1 MEKIRIKSRIKM
13 LKKELR
19 SFGSLC
25 YFYLKVWIPCLRVIV
40 KTTTI
45 IIDTI
50 IKKNPDPLFQMSFS
64 VELPENGKA
73 AMSCSLS
80 LSFRSSSLSFFPIN
94 TVAFKEAWVAESTST
109 TDVCS
114 ARRDRTPQWARRF
127 GPDRHPSNTTIEH
140 KGVLTF
146 FL

>member
-1 MEKIRIKSRIKM
+1 M
-13 LKKELR
+13 LKKGLR
-19 SFGSLC
+19 IHGSVC
-25 YFYLKVWIPCLRVIV
+25 YFYLKVWICCLRVIV
-40 KTTTI
+40 KTTIIIMDTI
-45 IIDTI
+45 II
-50 IKKNPDPLFQMSFS
+50 KKESWPPLPNEFFGWTSRERQGCN
-64 VELPENGKA
+64 ELL
-73 AMSCSLS
+73 SLS